1 MLNPHSEDQ
10 LIEQPAIAL
19 LAEMGWE
26 TMDCFH
32 EFEGA
37 GGSPLDR
44 ETKSE
49 VVLTSRLRP
58 ALERLNPDVP
68 KDAIDLAVE
77 ELTRSRAVMSL
88 VEANREIYG
97 LLKDGVK
104 VTITDSDGDGET
116 VKVLRVID
124 WTHPENND
132 FFLASQLWIA
142 GEMYLRRPDLIGFIN
157 GLPLV
162 LMEFKR
168 IDESIYSAYHDNV
181 RDYKDT
187 IPHLF
192 WYNAFILLSNGLESK
207 VGSLTASWEHF
218 AEWKRI
224 SSEGEQG
231 IVSLDTILRGVCDH
245 RRLLDIIENFTLFME
260 VQGGLIK
267 IFSKNHQYLG
277 VNNTIEALRHIESN
291 QGKLGVFWHTQGSG
305 KSISMIFFAQKVLR
319 KIAGNWTF
327 VLVTDRTE
335 LDDQIYKNFASG
347 SGVVAQKE
355 VHAEDVEHL
364 RQLLREDHRYIFT
377 LIHKFRTAK
386 GETHPVLSDRSNI
399 IVITDEAH
407 RSQYDTLALNM
418 RTALP
423 NAAFIAFTGTPL
435 IAGEE
440 KTKEVFGD
448 YVSIYDFKQSV
459 DDGATV
465 PLYYEN
471 RVPRLQLTN
480 ETLNEDLERILE
492 SAELDDDQESKIERE
507 FAREYHLITRDDR
520 LETIAED
527 IVTHFMSRGYQG
539 KAMVIS
545 IDKATAVKMYDKVQK
560 YWQRYLDGLRL
571 ESEATIS
578 AELRDLLQAK
588 IRYMQETDMA
598 VVVSQAQN
606 EIDDLKKKGV
616 DIKPHRGRMVTEDLD
631 TKFKDE
637 DDPFRIV
644 FVCAMWMTGFDVP
657 SCSTIYL
664 DKPQRNHTLMQTI
677 ARANRVLGDKVNG
690 LIVDY
695 IGVFRDLEKALAIY
709 AAGTDE
715 DGRKPIRDKSK
726 LVEKLEQAI
735 AKVSKFC
742 MNLGVDLAKIE
753 VAEPLQRIGLID
765 DAFNSILINDHTKRD
780 YLEHAG
786 NVSKLYKAI
795 LPDSAANDFV
805 SICSLINIIARKI
818 RNLTQSADISD
829 VMAGVEDLLD
839 QS

>member
-32 EFEGA
+32 EFEQA

-44 ETKSE
+44 EHKGE
-49 VVLTSRLRP
+49 VVLTRKLRE
-58 ALERLNPDVP
+58 ALEKLNPNVSSE
-68 KDAIDLAVE
+68 AIDLAIE
-77 ELTRSRAVMSL
+77 ELTRSRAVMGL

-116 VKVLRVID
+116 VEVLRVID

-192 WYNAFILLSNGLESK
+192 WYNAFILLSNGSESK

-355 VHAEDVEHL
+355 VHAEDVKHL
-364 RQLLREDHRYIFT
+364 RQLLGEDHR
-377 LIHKFRTAK
+377 
-386 GETHPVLSDRSNI
+386 
-399 IVITDEAH
+399 
-407 RSQYDTLALNM
+407 
-418 RTALP
+418 
-423 NAAFIAFTGTPL
+423 
-435 IAGEE
+435 
-440 KTKEVFGD
+440 
-448 YVSIYDFKQSV
+448 
-459 DDGATV
+459 
-465 PLYYEN
+465 
-471 RVPRLQLTN
+471 
-480 ETLNEDLERILE
+480 
-492 SAELDDDQESKIERE
+492 
-507 FAREYHLITRDDR
+507 
-520 LETIAED
+520 
-527 IVTHFMSRGYQG
+527 
-539 KAMVIS
+539 
-545 IDKATAVKMYDKVQK
+545 
-560 YWQRYLDGLRL
+560 
-571 ESEATIS
+571 
-578 AELRDLLQAK
+578 
-588 IRYMQETDMA
+588 
-598 VVVSQAQN
+598 
-606 EIDDLKKKGV
+606 
-616 DIKPHRGRMVTEDLD
+616 
-631 TKFKDE
+631 
-637 DDPFRIV
+637 
-644 FVCAMWMTGFDVP
+644 
-657 SCSTIYL
+657 
-664 DKPQRNHTLMQTI
+664 
-677 ARANRVLGDKVNG
+677 
-690 LIVDY
+690 
-695 IGVFRDLEKALAIY
+695 
-709 AAGTDE
+709 
-715 DGRKPIRDKSK
+715 
-726 LVEKLEQAI
+726 
-735 AKVSKFC
+735 
-742 MNLGVDLAKIE
+742 
-753 VAEPLQRIGLID
+753 
-765 DAFNSILINDHTKRD
+765 
-780 YLEHAG
+780 
-786 NVSKLYKAI
+786 
-795 LPDSAANDFV
+795 
-805 SICSLINIIARKI
+805 
-818 RNLTQSADISD
+818 
-829 VMAGVEDLLD
+829 
-839 QS
+839 